1 MMGMKGSRFCT
12 SILRLFSGLI
22 LLFLVPDM
30 AFAQLKVDAQ
40 IPINEAINRL
50 VGQGV
55 RVSNIRI
62 NCPSEGGRPYGY
74 FTDNTGT
81 LNIADGLIMTTGA
94 ASDAIGP
101 NNSGAKTQKNKN
113 KTQDPD
119 LETIV
124 SNGEKQF
131 DNCVI
136 EFDVE
141 VFADT
146 LTFDYVFGSEEYLEF
161 IKTYHDVF
169 GFFISG
175 PGIPGRV
182 NLALVPGTSDAL
194 SVENVNNASNSQ
206 FYIDNGTGG
215 TPFDNLFVQ
224 YDGFTKKLE
233 SKIAVI
239 PCQVY
244 SLKLAICDVKDDLY
258 DAGIF
263 IAGKSLKTKAP
274 KLSLRYEYPKFQTA
288 IEGCNGAFVKVTR
301 QSRLTEPIG
310 FSLSYSGTAQ
320 RFIDFGIVPDSVY
333 FLPNESEKEFFIS
346 FPTDGLAD
354 DNEQLLIDLI
364 NPCPGLPQV
373 DQLSIPVRET
383 FSFNLPDT
391 RICLGDSV
399 GLNPN
404 PPPGFQYFWAPSSY
418 LSCDSCINPK
428 ASPPFTFS
436 YWVKAQDELS
446 GCFAVDSL
454 AIKVDERPI
463 AAFSFTTRE
472 AYTSLDVAFLNQSI
486 NADRYSWTF
495 GDGGTSTET
504 NPFHYFQ
511 KAITED
517 SSTYTIVLTADN
529 QALGCADTASARV
542 SFRSPFFIPNLL
554 TVNGDGA
561 NDAFFVKGIE
571 AGVWSLEVYNRW
583 GKRVYE
589 TGHYNLDWKGEGT
602 TGTYFF
608 KLSNPAG
615 DRVFTGWVEVIG
627 K

>member
-1 MMGMKGSRFCT
+1 MKSKHFKLRA
-12 SILRLFSGLI
+12 LRLFAGFI
-22 LLFLVPDM
+22 LSFL
-30 AFAQLKVDAQ
+30 ATNFANAQLKVDDK
-40 IPINEAINRL
+40 ISIDEAINRL

-55 RVSNIRI
+55 RVSNIRL

-81 LNIADGLIMTTGA
+81 LGIDDGLIMTTGSA
-94 ASDAIGP
+94 TNAVGP

-113 KTQDPD
+113 KSQDPD
-119 LETIV
+119 LDFIV
-124 SNGEKQF
+124 SGNEKQF
-131 DNCVI
+131 DNCII

-161 IKTYHDVF
+161 IRTYHDVF

-175 PGIPGRV
+175 PGITGRV
-182 NLALVPGTSDAL
+182 NLALVPGTNNAL

-206 FYIDNGTGG
+206 YYVDNGTGG

-274 KLSLRYEYPKFQTA
+274 KFSLRYEYPKFQTG
-288 IEGCNGAFVKVTR
+288 IEGCNGAYVKLTR
-301 QSRLTEPIG
+301 QSRINEPIA
-310 FSLSYSGTAQ
+310 FELAYSGTAQ
-320 RFIDFGIVPDSVY
+320 RLIDYGVVPDSVF
-333 FLPNESEKEFFIS
+333 FLAGDSEKEFFIP
-346 FPTDGLAD
+346 FIADGKPD

-373 DQLSIPVRET
+373 DQLSIPIRET
-383 FSFNLPDT
+383 FNFNLPDT

-399 GLNPN
+399 NLNPH
-404 PPPGFQYFWAPSSY
+404 PPAGFHYFWAPSSY
-418 LSCDSCINPK
+418 LSCDSCIDPK
-428 ASPPFTFS
+428 TSPPFTFQ
-436 YWVKAQDELS
+436 YKVKAQDQLS

-454 AIKVDERPI
+454 EVKVDERPL
-463 AAFSFTTRE
+463 AAFTFTARE
-472 AYTSLDVAFLNQSI
+472 AYTSLDVAFMNQSV

-495 GDGGTSTET
+495 GDGGTSTDE

-511 KAITED
+511 KAVSED
-517 SSTYTIVLTADN
+517 SATYTIVLTADN
-529 QALGCADTASARV
+529 QTLGCADTASAQV
-542 SFRSPFFIPNLL
+542 HFHSPFFIPNLL
-554 TVNGDGA
+554 TVNNDQA

-571 AGVWSLEVYNRW
+571 AGVWRLEVYNRW

-589 TGHYNLDWKGEGT
+589 TDHYNLDWKGEGFS
-602 TGTYFF
+602 GTYFF

-615 DRVFTGWVEVIG
+615 DRIFTGWVEVVE